1 MKFVWLL
8 ALYMISVFTAQAQGD
23 PVRRGRDLVRQ
34 LCSGC
39 HSIGNSGKSPHK
51 AAPPFR
57 ILGRSFDLDQ
67 FPRQLER
74 GISAGHPDMPEF
86 KFSSDEANAVR
97 DYLRTIQE

>member
-1 MKFVWLL
+1 MNLRWFL
-8 ALYMISVFTAQAQGD
+8 ALYTALVFTTQAQSD
-23 PVRRGRDLVRQ
+23 SVRRGRDLILD

-39 HSIGNSGKSPHK
+39 HSIGKSGKSPHK

-57 ILGRSFDLDQ
+57 TLGRTFDLDQ

-74 GISAGHPDMPEF
+74 SISSGHPDMPEF
-86 KFSSDEANAVR
+86 KFSSDDANAVR

>member
-1 MKFVWLL
+1 MKFVWFL
-8 ALYMISVFTAQAQGD
+8 ALYLVSVFMAQAQSD

-39 HSIGNSGKSPHK
+39 HAIGKFGKSPHK

-67 FPRQLER
+67 LPQRLER

-86 KFSSDEANAVR
+86 KFSSDDANAVR
-97 DYLRTIQE
+97 DYLRTVRE